1 MGFTKPIEHILL
13 SYQGTFIVFKRYYT
27 RRFKM
32 EKVYKVLKNA
42 GGANITV
49 GVLLIVIGITLGI
62 INIVS
67 GASLLR
73 NRRNILF

>member
-1 MGFTKPIEHILL
+1 MLIMSSTVLN
-13 SYQGTFIVFKRYYT
+13 T

>member
-1 MGFTKPIEHILL
+1 
-13 SYQGTFIVFKRYYT
+13 
-27 RRFKM
+27 M

-62 INIVS
+62 
-67 GASLLR
+67 L
-73 NRRNILF
+73 ILFQERHFLEIDVIFYSSLCYQKGCING

>member
-1 MGFTKPIEHILL
+1 
-13 SYQGTFIVFKRYYT
+13 
-27 RRFKM
+27 M
-32 EKVYKVLKNA
+32 EKVYTVLKNA

>member
-1 MGFTKPIEHILL
+1 
-13 SYQGTFIVFKRYYT
+13 
-27 RRFKM
+27 M
-32 EKVYKVLKNA
+32 EKVYKVLKHA

-49 GVLLIVIGITLGI
+49 GVLLIVVGITLGI

>member
-1 MGFTKPIEHILL
+1 
-13 SYQGTFIVFKRYYT
+13 
-27 RRFKM
+27 M

-73 NRRNILF
+73 NRRNIYSSLCYQKGCING

>member
-1 MGFTKPIEHILL
+1 
-13 SYQGTFIVFKRYYT
+13 
-27 RRFKM
+27 M

-42 GGANITV
+42 GASNITV
-49 GVLLIVIGITLGI
+49 GVLLIVIGVTLGI
-62 INIVS
+62 INIIS